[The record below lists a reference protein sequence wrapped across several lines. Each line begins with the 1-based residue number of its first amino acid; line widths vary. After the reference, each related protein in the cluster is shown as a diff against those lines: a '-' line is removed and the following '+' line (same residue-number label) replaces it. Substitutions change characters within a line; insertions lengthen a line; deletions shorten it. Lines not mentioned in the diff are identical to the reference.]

1 MVSILLIE
9 DDLNCA
15 RLVQKVLAPHD
26 HKVLHAAN
34 GLTGLRAARELSSA
48 LVLVDMDLPDLNGR
62 AVVVQLRSILR
73 EVNVPIVAF
82 TAESG
87 TRAQRIALAV
97 GCDDFISKPI
107 DTREFPARIH
117 AILERVGIK
126 DQTIAARV
134 SR

>member
-1 MVSILLIE
+1 MASILLIE

-15 RLVQKVLAPHD
+15 RLVQKVLAPHN
-26 HKVLHAAN
+26 HHIQHAAN
-34 GLTGLRAARELSSA
+34 GLTGLRMARELNA
-48 LVLVDMDLPDLNGR
+48 KLVLVDMDLPDLNGR

-73 EVNVPIVAF
+73 DVSVPIVAF

-107 DTREFPARIH
+107 DTRAFPAQIR
-117 AILERVGIK
+117 AILEGAGAK
-126 DQTIAARV
+126 DQTVAARV